1 MRGMVVV
8 VRGMKSHAAM
18 AIMCP
23 RNNDSTCAHAY
34 VISSTRN
41 FHILSCFTSSQSWYS
56 HLFDFTT
63 IYILRPATLS
73 MQDSLTEQLE
83 SLGVD
88 FMLISLSNTLDACL
102 FLFSS
107 LFVFFPPLLDLIM
120 GAWYSKWT
128 NHVLSEKPYGKG
140 NF

>member
-1 MRGMVVV
+1 MRVMVVV

-23 RNNDSTCAHAY
+23 RNNDTTCAHAY

-63 IYILRPATLS
+63 IYILRPAILS

-88 FMLISLSNTLDACL
+88 FMLRSLSYTLDADV
-102 FLFSS
+102 SRITHDK
-107 LFVFFPPLLDLIM
+107 VFQLPLRVTQ
-120 GAWYSKWT
+120 S
-128 NHVLSEKPYGKG
+128 
-140 NF
+140 